1 MNKIKRRALLILI
14 LAVVMALGLASL
26 LLLLEDQGASWA
38 AFPSNSHVYRKGLL
52 LAGRVR
58 DTHGELLLS
67 TEDGARVYSSDR
79 KTRYATLH
87 AAGDPWGMIGGG
99 ATDLFPKY
107 LMGYSLANGV
117 YSLSGKG
124 RDVYLTI
131 DAELNRVAWDALNG
145 RSGCV
150 AVINYQ
156 TGELICMV
164 SSPAFDPQNTPEN
177 PDYLNRFL
185 SGLYTPGSIFKLV
198 TSFAAIEDFSDLDSY
213 RYTCTGSADYGDGRI
228 TCEQAHGEL
237 SFGDALAVSCNCC
250 FADLAQ
256 KLGGA
261 TLEKYAQQAGLTEP
275 VTINGFTTVSGS
287 VTAPESGADLGWAAA
302 GQYHDQICPAAMLRF
317 VAAIANGGKA
327 EKPRLLKKVTTSG
340 GIPLRFHLGNESER
354 LLGSDT
360 AAALKEMMAYNV
372 RANYGV
378 DNFPGLP
385 VCAKSGTAEVEA
397 GRAPHA
403 WFTGFLNS
411 EEHPYAFIVLV
422 ENGGAGKTVA
432 GAVANK
438 VLQAAVDED

>member
-1 MNKIKRRALLILI
+1 MNKVKRRAVLILI

-26 LLLLEDQGASWA
+26 LLLLEDQGADWA
-38 AFPSNSHVYRKGLL
+38 AFPSNSHVYREGMLI
-52 LAGRVR
+52 AGRVR
-58 DTHGELLLS
+58 DSHGELLLA
-67 TEDGARVYSSDR
+67 TKDGERVYSADR
-79 KTRYATLH
+79 RTRLATLH
-87 AAGDPWGMIGGG
+87 ATGDPWGMIGGS
-99 ATDLFPKY
+99 AIDLFSKH
-107 LMGYSLANGV
+107 LMGYSLVNGV
-117 YSLSGKG
+117 YSLSGQG
-124 RDVYLTI
+124 RDVYLSV
-131 DAELNRVAWDALNG
+131 DAELNRKAWDALNG

-164 SSPAFDPQNTPEN
+164 SSPSFDPQNPPEH

-185 SGLYTPGSIFKLV
+185 TGLYTPGSIFKLV
-198 TSFAAIEDFSDLDSY
+198 TSFAALEELPQLADY
-213 RYTCTGSADYGDGRI
+213 RYTCSGAADYEDGRI

-237 SFGDALAVSCNCC
+237 SFDDALAVSCNCC

-256 KLGGA
+256 RLGGA
-261 TLEKYAQQAGLTEP
+261 TLEKYAQKAGLMEP
-275 VTINGFTTVSGS
+275 LIINGFTTVSGGMA
-287 VTAPESGADLGWAAA
+287 APQSGADLGWAAA

-327 EKPRLLKKVTTSG
+327 ENPWLLKKVTTSG
-340 GIPLRFHLGNESER
+340 GIPLRFHLGNESRR
-354 LLGSDT
+354 LMSGDT

-385 VCAKSGTAEVEA
+385 VCAKSGTAEVEV

-411 EEHPYAFIVLV
+411 DEHPYAFIVLV
-422 ENGGAGKTVA
+422 ENGGTGKTVA
-432 GAVANK
+432 GSIANT
-438 VLQAAVDED
+438 VLQAAVAAD